1 MAVTALNLLA
11 GPGVLYSAAFGAT
24 EPADSTVNTSPSAS
38 TYTDVGGTNDGV
50 KITIKQD
57 YFALDVDQV
66 VDVPG
71 RRLSKRDIQVETG
84 LAEPTLANLALALN
98 EPSSAITASAS
109 FSTFDVSN
117 TNAATQPTYKSLLFD
132 GWAPGASAG
141 GWNRRVIVRKVLSI
155 EGTEAMYKKDDQ
167 TVFKVTF
174 ASHYVSSSVRP
185 VRVIDQTA

>member
-11 GPGVLYSAAFGAT
+11 GPGVLYQAAFGAT
-24 EPADSTVNTSPSAS
+24 EPADSAVNTTPSAS
-38 TYTDVGGTNDGV
+38 THTDVGGTNDGV
-50 KITIKQD
+50 KINITQE

-71 RRLSKRDIQVETG
+71 RRLSKRDLQVETN
-84 LAEPTLANLALALN
+84 LAEPTLANLTLVLN
-98 EPSSAITASAS
+98 EPASTITASAAY
-109 FSTFDVSN
+109 STFDPSN

-141 GWNRRVIVRKVLSI
+141 GFNRRVIVRKVLSL
-155 EGTEAMYKKDDQ
+155 EGTEPMYKKDDQ

-174 ASHYVSSSVRP
+174 GAHYVSSTVRP
-185 VRVIDQTA
+185 FRVIDQTA